1 MNRYSLSIVLLAAA
15 LLSGCKE
22 EKKAAEVQK
31 PAPIVLVQKV
41 AFETSESEQAFS
53 ATVKARVVSDQAF
66 RVSGKVIRRLVNIG
80 DVVSVGTPLAE
91 IDTNDFQL
99 QLTQTS
105 AELQAA
111 QQALDQQVIQTRRI
125 ETLARGGW
133 VAQAALDQQ
142 HVANDEA
149 LARLDKAKQSK
160 SLAENTIEYGL
171 LKSDSDGV
179 VTDTSIEPGQVVA
192 AGQKAISI
200 ARNAV
205 LEAQVAIPESVVS
218 RIGAMDASFTTWDNP
233 TKIYPAKLRELSPA
247 ADSATRTF
255 AARFTI
261 SSPDNA
267 LKLGMSGQ
275 VRLSAKT
282 QAIAKVP
289 MAAIFDEGQGP
300 GVWRVD
306 RVTGKIEL
314 QSVTVASMGQAT
326 ASLSSGVTEG
336 EYIVALGAQK
346 LDAGLTV
353 RPVDTLQ
360 Q

>member
-1 MNRYSLSIVLLAAA
+1 MYRYSFVSILLAST
-15 LLSGCKE
+15 LLWGCKDE
-22 EKKAAEVQK
+22 KAAEVQK

-41 AFETSESEQAFS
+41 AFEAGESEQIFS
-53 ATVKARVVSDQAF
+53 ATVKARVVSEQAF
-66 RVSGKVIRRLVNIG
+66 RISGKVITRLVSVG

-91 IDTNDFQL
+91 IDTGDFKL
-99 QLTQTS
+99 QLTQAS

-111 QQALDQQVIQTRRI
+111 QQSLDQQVIQTKRV
-125 ETLARGGW
+125 EKLAKDGW
-133 VAQAALDQQ
+133 AAQTALDQQ

-149 LARLDKAKQSK
+149 QARLDKAKQSQ
-160 SLAENTIEYGL
+160 SLAQNAIEYGL

-179 VTDTSIEPGQVVA
+179 VTDTGIEPGQVIA

-205 LEAQVAIPESVVS
+205 LEAQVAIPESVVTQ
-218 RIGAMDASFTTWDNP
+218 IATMDASFTTWNDP
-233 TKIYPAKLRELSPA
+233 AKIYSAKLRELSPA

-261 SSPDNA
+261 SSSDDA

-275 VRLSAKT
+275 LHLRAKS
-282 QAIAKVP
+282 QALAKVP
-289 MAAIFDEGQGP
+289 MAAIFNQGQGP
-300 GVWRVD
+300 GVWHVD
-306 RVTGKIEL
+306 RTTGKIEL

-326 ASLSSGVTEG
+326 ASLSGGVTEG

-346 LDAGLTV
+346 LDAGLIV
-353 RPVDTLQ
+353 RPVETLQ
-360 Q
+360 H